1 MLAPTNLTFPAGSQK
16 GARQCVMV
24 NITDD
29 EIVEDW
35 PENFYI
41 GLTTNDTRIE
51 ILRIREQQALEWV
64 CIDDND
70 GKFVGMIH
78 GHCVN

>member
-1 MLAPTNLTFPAGSQK
+1 MFPVGSQK
-16 GARQCVMV
+16 RARQCVIV

-29 EIVEDW
+29 EVVEDW
-35 PENFYI
+35 PEYFYI

-51 ILRIREQQALEWV
+51 ILRIREQRALEQV

-70 GKFVGMIH
+70 GKFVDMIH
-78 GHCVN
+78 RHCVN